1 MGAIIFACILAAFLG
16 YIYGNRIRPN
26 QKLRKALAEVRQ
38 KCQAVLEEG
47 RKGVYKTLVQ
57 EEQKSSEL
65 VVEVKELAVTQAGQV
80 KVQYL
85 SAYYKN
91 PAFRT
96 RKGEALL
103 QEVQG
108 LLGDYLPASEI
119 EWYEQEDRHA
129 HLRAF
134 VQAIDT
140 VKHPHQLRKLHHG
153 K

>member
-26 QKLRKALAEVRQ
+26 RKLKRALAEVKQ

-47 RKGVYKTLVQ
+47 RKGVYKTLVTQ
-57 EEQKSSEL
+57 EQKSSEL
-65 VVEVKELAVTQAGQV
+65 VVEIKELAITQAGQV

-85 SAYYKN
+85 NAYYKN

-108 LLGDYLPASEI
+108 LLGDYLPQHEI
-119 EWYEQEDRHA
+119 EWYDEKDRHETIKS
-129 HLRAF
+129 F

-140 VKHPHQLRKLHHG
+140 IYYPHQVRQLHHG